1 MLGCEKCNHGFVFR
15 YCCSGLAEMCGC
27 GGYPVQ
33 ATNCK
38 ECNKDNKEPDD
49 AETSFLLQHVEWID

>member
-1 MLGCEKCNHGFVFR
+1 MACEKCDDGIVFTR
-15 YCCSGLAEMCGC
+15 CCSGLAEMCGC

-38 ECNKDNKEPDD
+38 NCNPDNAEPTDPNVV
-49 AETSFLLQHVEWID
+49 EMLQYVEWVD